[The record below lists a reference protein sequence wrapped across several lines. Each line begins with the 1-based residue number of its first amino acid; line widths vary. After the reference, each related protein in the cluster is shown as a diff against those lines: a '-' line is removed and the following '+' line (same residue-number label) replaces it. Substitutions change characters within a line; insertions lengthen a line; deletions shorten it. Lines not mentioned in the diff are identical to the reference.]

1 MLSIFIFCALKTA
14 YMQQQTPRCI
24 KCVGGQM
31 ECTACEG
38 LCIKHGRSAAGKQR
52 YRCKGCGKTM
62 INNYT
67 NNACLV
73 DTASI
78 TALLKEG
85 CGIRSIARL
94 LKICCN
100 TVLKRILAAA
110 KNVNKPVIFFN
121 KDYEIDELCTYYQK
135 KSRLLWIVYALEKET
150 RRVIDFA
157 VGSRTM
163 KTLQLV
169 TDTVLLAGA
178 KSIYTDKLHLYRYLI
193 PGHIHFTNACH
204 TNHIERKNL
213 SLRTHLKR
221 LNRRTICFSKSTA
234 MLRACLRIYF
244 WG

>member
-1 MLSIFIFCALKTA
+1 MLSIFIFNTLKTA
-14 YMQQQTPRCI
+14 YMQQQVPRCI
-24 KCVGGQM
+24 KRVGGQM
-31 ECTACEG
+31 ECNVCKG
-38 LCIKHGRSAAGKQR
+38 LCIKYGRSAAGKQR
-52 YRCKGCGKTM
+52 YRCKGCNKTM
-62 INNYT
+62 INSYT
-67 NNACLV
+67 NKACLV
-73 DTASI
+73 DTALI
-78 TALLKEG
+78 TSFLKEG

-100 TVLKRILAAA
+100 TVLKRILVTA
-110 KNVNKPVIFFN
+110 KCISKPPIFFN
-121 KDYEIDELCTYYQK
+121 KEYEVDELRTYCQK
-135 KSRLLWIVYALEKET
+135 KSRLLWIVYALEKES

-178 KSIYTDKLHLYRYLI
+178 KNIYTDKLNLYRYLI
-193 PGHIHFTNACH
+193 PPHIHFTNAYH

-221 LNRRTICFSKSTA
+221 LNRRTICFSKSIA
-234 MLRACLRIYF
+234 MLRACLRIYL